1 MLSIHENID
10 ILLPSGYSEYC
21 IHADRDIEISFRGY
35 TTSEVY
41 IRIEK
46 AKKVII
52 RSFAGKDSDI
62 KFLVWNDTKALLE
75 INETYD
81 VMQNASVVVAYGEC
95 NEADTKRDTYMAL
108 RGVNASGKITSA
120 LLVKNKKELNM
131 QLVNFAEHTS
141 ANIENYGVVLK
152 EGKLV
157 IDAIGKIVKGAA
169 HSESHQSS
177 RAMSFADG
185 QSTTILP
192 ELLIDENDV
201 QASHAMSIGRVDE
214 NQLYYLMS
222 RGLSIEACT
231 ALISTGYLM
240 PITRVLGDKA
250 LCDKLSEEM
259 ERKISE
265 LC

>member
-1 MLSIHENID
+1 MRIINENTD
-10 ILLPSGYSEYC
+10 ILLSEGYSEYC

-46 AKKVII
+46 AKKIKI
-52 RSFAGKDSDI
+52 RSFSGKDSNI
-62 KFLVWNDTKALLE
+62 KFLLWNDTKTLLD
-75 INETYD
+75 IDETYD
-81 VMQNASVVVAYGEC
+81 VMQNASTVVAYGEC
-95 NEADTKRDTYMAL
+95 NEADTKRNTYMAL
-108 RGVNASGKITSA
+108 RGVNANGKLSSA
-120 LLVKNKKELNM
+120 LLVKNHKEINM
-131 QLVNFAEHTS
+131 QLVNFAEHTTG
-141 ANIENYGVVLK
+141 NIENYGVVLK
-152 EGKLV
+152 GGKLI
-157 IDAIGKIVKGAA
+157 IDAIGKIVKGAS

-177 RAMSFADG
+177 RAMSFAEG

-222 RGLSIEACT
+222 RGLSLEACT

-240 PITRVLGDKA
+240 PITRVLGDKE